1 MAAVNTAFEL
11 SLDVAATLNFGAEH
25 AGVPIVA
32 AVHLINRTVATLS
45 GAQLLLRIEPDLAVA
60 APIILPELRPG
71 EPVDL
76 GPQDVRLPAG
86 KLRAVLEAEQAQLTW
101 SLMADG
107 VELVSGSSPLE
118 VLPFNHWPG
127 FRAPPGMLACYVL
140 PNHPAVARLLV
151 RVRDRL
157 GVVTGD
163 NALGG
168 YQTRS
173 RERVR
178 AMAEALYTSVQG
190 LDLSYIGVPA
200 SFEASGQKVRLPDQ
214 LLEQSMANC
223 LDLTLLLAACCE
235 QAGLAPLL
243 VVFDGHA
250 LPGVWLTDE
259 RFPEGVVTDAA
270 RLRTLVALGDVLL
283 FDSSTTVAA
292 ARPAFAEAERVAAAL
307 LADDAAFGC
316 AIDVRVARREQ
327 FKPLPLRIVVEAEP
341 VEAPSPAQT
350 LLAEAVALPEEPA
363 PLPPP
368 VVPAPVQQRFRAWK
382 DALLDLSLRNRLLNF
397 RAGAS
402 VTLRAPTLA
411 ALEDRLGTD
420 GFLELHPK
428 PVQDA
433 HDERDP
439 GIVAARIDPA
449 AEREALTADLARR
462 IVHTQLAPADLFNR
476 CVALDQDA
484 RAARE
489 EGGANTLFIAIGVL
503 RWFPAGEDGAVP
515 REAPLLLVPVELGFD
530 RSLRRVRVRRGAE
543 DPMGNVTLSEL
554 VRRDFNIDLGFLANL
569 PMDDAGV
576 DVAALLAAV
585 RNAIKAMPRW
595 EVREDAHIGLF
606 SFAKFLMWLDLHEN
620 AATLM
625 ENPVVRH
632 IADAG
637 ASPFPDPA
645 PAPDP
650 AALDDTVAP
659 STLPT
664 VVDADATQLSAVV
677 AALRGRSFVLQ
688 GPPGTGK
695 SQTITNLIAATLAEG
710 RTVLFVSEKMAA
722 LEVVH
727 RRLCAVGLGD
737 YCLELHSNKT
747 RKKQVIDALAASAE
761 RVAQPDVAGWDA
773 RTAELGRVR
782 GDLNAYVRALH
793 ALTPIGVSF
802 HAASARA
809 LDLAGA
815 PVLPVA
821 DAVIVALDAE
831 RYAAALDAAERLAQS
846 ARGVLPCGAHPWR
859 DVRVSAWSGAAEAE
873 ARARVEQAA
882 AALEEV
888 GVAYAALGAGGA
900 LVSREA
906 AAGLAD
912 ALRVVGEGD
921 APLGWGSAE
930 WSALKARAQAWV
942 ADVRAA
948 RAEAAALDANY
959 QPALRALPDLDA
971 LRRDFASWGRAF
983 FLFALIFLWGQR
995 QRMRAYVRGAMPGD
1009 LAIATDLGRAITLRD
1024 GEAARVAEGAAV
1036 AEQLGAVADPDRV
1049 EAMLARGDALRRAA
1063 ERAAAV
1069 GHSLALPEGVT
1080 DAGRP
1085 ALAAGAQR
1093 LQAALGALHASLV
1106 ALDVALLAGTQTE
1119 DGVAALA
1126 ERLNR
1131 WRSAFAAPS
1140 GTAVF
1145 RAACFYNGAAAAAE
1159 AVGLEGAVRA
1169 LRADALAPDEV
1180 RAGVERALVTAI
1192 VARFRDAH
1200 PPLRDFDGAAH
1211 SERVVRFRSLDEEF
1225 IRFSRQRVLARLD
1238 ARRPPASGGPAGGEP
1253 AILAREAKKQRAH
1266 LPIRRLL
1273 REIPNLLPR
1282 LKPCML
1288 MSPLS
1293 IAQYLPADG
1302 RRFDLVVFDE
1312 ASQIGTHDAIG
1323 AIARGQQVV
1332 IVGDSR
1338 QLPPTRFFSRAE
1350 SETATVDDND
1360 VIELESILDE
1370 AVASRLPQQ
1379 MLGWHYRSRHE
1390 ALIDFSNR
1398 HYYDGRLH
1406 VFPAARGRASDLG
1419 LQLTQVPNGVYEK
1432 GASRANPVEAR
1443 LLVDWLVGE
1452 LRSHAAGQRS
1462 YGVVTFSMPQ
1472 QALIQQLI
1480 EQARARFPEIEP
1492 HFAEDYPERVFV
1504 KNLENVQGD
1513 ERDVM
1518 AFSIGYG
1525 PDATGRVA
1533 MNFGPLNRTGGE
1545 RRLNVAVTRARLL
1558 LRVFSTL
1565 TADQIDLSRTQAI
1578 GARHLK
1584 AFLQFAAERA
1594 LLTEK
1599 DPTARAPDLS
1609 TGFEREV
1616 YDAVTAMGYRVATA
1630 VGCGGYRIDLAVVHP
1645 DRPEAYALGIECDGA
1660 PYASAATA
1668 RDRDRLRHSVL
1679 GGLGWALHRV
1689 WSSDWWYDKAGET
1702 ERIAAA
1708 IRAALAVPVIEPAA
1722 AVVAEASTPATA
1734 DGASTTAVNSEPATP
1749 SKPATLAAGPRG
1761 TAVSESVAVSAPAA
1775 EPAGGPEAAAAS
1787 ETSAPPYVEAQLTA
1801 VSVDPES
1808 MYGKTALSGLVAA
1821 VREVVR
1827 VEAPVHV
1834 DELTRRVAGA
1844 YGVSRLSDRVRRRV
1858 REAVDAVAQSGGLVL
1873 RESFVW
1879 PAGVDPAAWSTV
1891 RGAGPREASLIPPE
1905 ELAAAVEQVLHA
1917 ALSCP
1922 EDALLREAA
1931 RRFGIIRLGVKVTT
1945 AMQSGLAI
1953 SVARGRARRVGDRVE
1968 RVG

>member
-1 MAAVNTAFEL
+1 MAEVNTAFEL

-32 AVHLINRTVATLS
+32 AVHVVNRTVATVS

-60 APIILPELRPG
+60 APIPLPELRPG

-86 KLRAVLEAEQAQLTW
+86 KLRAVLEAEQAQLMW
-101 SLMADG
+101 SLMVDG
-107 VELVSGSSPLE
+107 VELASGSAPLE

-157 GVVTGD
+157 GAVTGD

-173 RERVR
+173 RTRVR
-178 AMAEALYTSVQG
+178 AVAEAVYASVQG

-223 LDLTLLLAACCE
+223 LDLTLIFSACLE

-250 LPGVWLTDE
+250 LPGLWLTDE

-270 RLRTLVALGDVLL
+270 RLRNLVALGDVLL

-292 ARPAFAEAERVAAAL
+292 SRPTFAEAERIAVAL
-307 LADDAAFGC
+307 LADDASFGC

-363 PLPPP
+363 PLPPTA
-368 VVPAPVQQRFRAWK
+368 VPAPVQQRFQAWK

-397 RAGAS
+397 RSGAS
-402 VTLRAPTLA
+402 VALRAPSLA

-428 PVQDA
+428 PAQDA
-433 HDERDP
+433 QDQRDP
-439 GIVAARIDPA
+439 GIVAARVDPV

-476 CVALDQDA
+476 CIALDQDA

-503 RWFPAGEDGAVP
+503 RWFPAGEDGAEALP
-515 REAPLLLVPVELGFD
+515 REAPLLLVPVDLGFD

-543 DPMGNVTLSEL
+543 DPLGNVTLSEL
-554 VRRDFNIDLGFLANL
+554 VRRDYNIDLGFLTNL

-620 AATLM
+620 ATILM

-637 ASPFPDPA
+637 ATPFPDPA

-664 VVDADATQLSAVV
+664 VVDADATQLSAVI

-747 RKKQVIDALAASAE
+747 RKKQVVDALAAAAE
-761 RVAQPDVAGWDA
+761 RVAQPDVAAWDA
-773 RTAELGRVR
+773 RAADLGRVR

-793 ALTPIGVSF
+793 ALTPIGLSF
-802 HAASARA
+802 HAVSARA

-815 PVLPVA
+815 PVIPVS
-821 DAVIVALDAE
+821 DSVIVMLDE
-831 RYAAALDAAERLAQS
+831 DRYAAALEAAERLAQS

-859 DVRVSAWSGAAEAE
+859 DVRLAAWSGAAEAE
-873 ARARVEQAA
+873 ARARVDQAS
-882 AALEEV
+882 AALHEV
-888 GVAYAALGAGGA
+888 RAAYAALGTGGA

-906 AAGLAD
+906 AAALAD
-912 ALRVVGEGD
+912 ALRALGEGH
-921 APLGWGSAE
+921 APQGWGSAD
-930 WSALKARAQAWV
+930 WLGLSVRAQAWV

-948 RAEAAALDANY
+948 RAEASVLDATY
-959 QPALRALPDLDA
+959 QPTLRALPDLDR
-971 LRRDFASWGRAF
+971 LRGDFASWGRAF

-995 QRMRAYVRGAMPGD
+995 RRMRAYVRGAMPGD
-1009 LAIATDLGRAITLRD
+1009 LAIANDLGRAITLRD

-1036 AEQLGAVADPDRV
+1036 AQHLGAVADPDGV
-1049 EAMLARGDALRRAA
+1049 EAMLARGAALRRAA
-1063 ERAAAV
+1063 QRAAAV
-1069 GHSLALPEGVT
+1069 GQSLPLPERVP
-1080 DAGRP
+1080 DAARP
-1085 ALAAGAQR
+1085 VLVAGAQR
-1093 LQAALGALHASLV
+1093 LTTALGALHAALV
-1106 ALDVALLAGTQTE
+1106 ELDVALLAGTQIE
-1119 DGVAALA
+1119 DGFAVLA
-1126 ERLNR
+1126 ERLDR
-1131 WRSAFAAPS
+1131 WRSAFALPS
-1140 GTAVF
+1140 ASAVF
-1145 RAACFYNGAAAAAE
+1145 RASCFYNGAATAADAL
-1159 AVGLEGAVRA
+1159 GLEGAVRA
-1169 LRADALAPDEV
+1169 LRADALAPEDV
-1180 RAGVERALVTAI
+1180 RASVERALVTA
-1192 VARFRDAH
+1192 VVSRFRDAH
-1200 PPLRDFDGAAH
+1200 PPLRDFEGAAH
-1211 SERVVRFRSLDEEF
+1211 SERIVRFRTLDEDF
-1225 IRFSRQRVLARLD
+1225 IRSSRTRVLARLD

-1350 SETATVDDND
+1350 SETANVDDND

-1390 ALIDFSNR
+1390 ALIEFSNR

-1406 VFPAARGRASDLG
+1406 VFPAARGGAPDLG

-1432 GASRANPVEAR
+1432 GASRANPIEAR
-1443 LLVDWLVGE
+1443 TLVDWLVGE
-1452 LRSHAAGQRS
+1452 LRSHSAGRRS

-1492 HFAEDYPERVFV
+1492 HFSEDYPERVFV

-1525 PDATGRVA
+1525 PDASGRVA

-1594 LLTEK
+1594 SLTGK
-1599 DPTARAPDLS
+1599 DPTARAPELAG
-1609 TGFEREV
+1609 GFEREV
-1616 YDAVTAMGYRVATA
+1616 YDAVVAMGYRVATA

-1645 DRPEAYALGIECDGA
+1645 DRPEAYALGIECDGP

-1668 RDRDRLRHSVL
+1668 RDRDRLRYSVL

-1689 WSSDWWYDKAGET
+1689 WSSDWWFDKAGET

-1708 IRAALAVPVIEPAA
+1708 IRAALAVRVSEPAA
-1722 AVVAEASTPATA
+1722 VVGTAVAEPAALASALAVV
-1734 DGASTTAVNSEPATP
+1734 SEPA
-1749 SKPATLAAGPRG
+1749 
-1761 TAVSESVAVSAPAA
+1761 AVSEP
-1775 EPAGGPEAAAAS
+1775 
-1787 ETSAPPYVEAQLTA
+1787 SAPPYVEAALPA

-1808 MYGKTALSGLVAA
+1808 MYGKTALDGLNAA

-1858 REAVDAVAQSGGLVL
+1858 REAVDTVAQAGGLVL
-1873 RESFVW
+1873 REDFVW
-1879 PAGVDPAAWSTV
+1879 PAGVDPATWSTV
-1891 RGAGPREASLIPPE
+1891 RGAGPRDASLIPPE
-1905 ELAAAVEQVLHA
+1905 EIAAAVEQVLHA

-1922 EDALLREAA
+1922 EEALLREAA

-1945 AMQSGLAI
+1945 AMQAGLAI
-1953 SVARGRARRVGDRVE
+1953 CVAQGRVRWVGDRVE